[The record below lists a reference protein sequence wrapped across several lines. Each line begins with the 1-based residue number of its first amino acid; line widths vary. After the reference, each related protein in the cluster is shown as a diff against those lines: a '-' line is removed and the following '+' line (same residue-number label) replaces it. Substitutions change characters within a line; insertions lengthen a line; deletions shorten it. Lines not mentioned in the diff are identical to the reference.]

1 MYDKMI
7 KMSYIRGVKM
17 KNSVV
22 KLLHEKELLLKRLE
36 NLLYGSVIIRKQG
49 EKEYIYL
56 SYREQGLRHTKYAGE
71 YSKELHNLIIE
82 NNSLAKQYK
91 KRLREIERNLDS
103 LGFKE
108 GFLSNDVKINVD
120 LARRNLVDSIY
131 KQARLEGVL
140 ATYADTET
148 IISGGKVQN
157 MTTNDV
163 LKIVNLKRAW
173 EFILNENVITLE
185 TNYNIL
191 RQING
196 IVEDGFTYTAG
207 QIRPIPVSVTGTSY
221 IPPIPIESIIIETIG
236 RIINSSKNPVDI
248 SIELMLY
255 VMKSQIFVDGNK
267 RTAVIFANHFL
278 ISKGYGLIV
287 IPEENLDEYRKHLI
301 DYYEDKNNNIKS
313 FLKEKCSNIIK

>member
-1 MYDKMI
+1 
-7 KMSYIRGVKM
+7 M
-17 KNSVV
+17 KNIVIE
-22 KLLHEKELLLKRLE
+22 LLHEKELLLKRLE
-36 NLLYGSVIIRKQG
+36 NLLYGSVEVRKQG
-49 EKEYIYL
+49 DKEYIYL
-56 SYREQGLRHTKYAGE
+56 SYREQGIKHSKYAGV
-71 YSKELHNLIIE
+71 YSKELHNLVLE
-82 NNSLAKQYK
+82 NNVLARQYK
-91 KRLREIERNLDS
+91 KRLREIEKALDEFDIENKS
-103 LGFKE
+103 
-108 GFLSNDVKINVD
+108 LSNDVKVNID
-120 LARRNLVDSIY
+120 LAKRNLVDSIY

-148 IISGGKVQN
+148 IINGGKVEN
-157 MTTNDV
+157 METSDV

-173 EFILNENVITLE
+173 EFILNENVITTV

-207 QIRPIPVSVTGTSY
+207 QIRPIPVSITGTSY
-221 IPPIPIESIIIETIG
+221 IPPIPIESLIIEN
-236 RIINSSKNPVDI
+236 INEIVKSSFNPIDV

-287 IPEENLDEYRKHLI
+287 IPEEHLGEYRKHLI
-301 DYYEDKNNNIKS
+301 DYYEDKNDNIKK
-313 FLKEKCSNIIK
+313 FLKEKCSFIIK